1 MANLVTTHKTSLQ
14 GEDVIVRAV
23 QYFTNEKWR
32 AQSQS
37 ARVAT
42 FQGRPSIPW
51 FLLFLTVIAFICL
64 VVPGIV
70 MYFLIIR
77 RVYRF
82 VNLVVTANPLQSG
95 SEVVINYPKHARRL
109 VNRFT
114 ESLPPL
120 LASTQA

>member
-1 MANLVTTHKTSLQ
+1 MANLVTTHRTSLQ

-37 ARVAT
+37 GRVAT
-42 FQGRPSIPW
+42 FQGKPPIPW
-51 FLLFLTVIAFICL
+51 FLLFLTVIAFMCFI
-64 VVPGIV
+64 VPGII
-70 MYFLIIR
+70 MYFLVIR

-82 VNLVVTANPLQSG
+82 VNLVVTANPLQPG

-109 VNRFT
+109 VNTFT

-120 LASTQA
+120 LVSTQA